1 MSDTVLGGD
10 FTIYYSSENRQ
21 KRIVW
26 TGSATGTRTVNEL
39 YSALQDLFDELTQ
52 LDDGTPM
59 SAQTPTEYTVG
70 IIDSGDT
77 DPWFIDDTSVEHLT
91 GGAIQTS
98 LWKRTTG
105 SNTGIVRFN
114 YTVGGGTDLVNA
126 DIGKTITH
134 SVGGD
139 SGTLLWFTSDGANG
153 TMWVRPDSSAAAN
166 DWDST
171 GTNVNVTGGTG
182 ASLSQDAAATTG
194 EALWA
199 NVFSLGTIEDN
210 THLYIEQNGAL
221 LIESDDRLTAGSS
234 DWWSDGHIDITVK
247 VKSEDTEIDEAVIVV
262 FARQATKTYSY
273 FETDLSSGGRNPI
286 PLQTGD
292 DLSNTPGTR
301 QMVLT
306 TASADFTVGEIIQ
319 DDSDATIQGIVTSNS
334 GTAPNITLQYY
345 LIGDP
350 LNDFTGATG
359 GFTGQTSSSTGTA
372 VAPTDVNAATYTDIN
387 ITHGSNETFD
397 IDEDGTTENYSI
409 VIDCNNRAL
418 SQVYEY
424 CQFVTMR
431 GETDTTE
438 TDGLAGHF
446 YRGSD
451 YRLNY
456 NALTGTVSEGAEVT
470 QVTSGATGTV
480 VSHNLTDDII
490 ILRNSRGTF
499 NTTNNVEVDGSN
511 YVTMTGGTATAIT
524 PIAAAPMGTFLGGV
538 FFCAPGVVLQ
548 NVPAADAT
556 NFQLTN
562 DGTDGGAPTVTN
574 PPNKVTLSVTNLR
587 ATDRVA
593 VYRLASGSIEKTE
606 YSGTAMSSGATS
618 IVASSAIRVDT
629 PGRSTGNGVVVVV
642 DNSADAEYIMRYSS
656 WASATFTLAS
666 STGNLTASASSSALG
681 STAGLNLQT
690 VAKIGD
696 LVYFS
701 TQGEYS
707 YITSIPSSSKATIFP
722 FVSAQASGNDY
733 TINALPVAAVSTDN
747 IYVPLLYRY
756 EDTGTDGTAGSES
769 AVLTYDADINT
780 RVVVR
785 NASTGSTSATIPMIP
800 YTADV
805 SLGSGGLSNAAIR
818 TLDSIKS

>member
-1 MSDTVLGGD
+1 MSSTVLSGD
-10 FTIYYSSENRQ
+10 FTVYYGSENRQ
-21 KRIVW
+21 KRIVYS
-26 TGSATGTRTVNEL
+26 GSGNTYTVNEL

-59 SAQTPTEYTVG
+59 SAQTPTEYTIG
-70 IIDSGDT
+70 IIDTGDR
-77 DPWFIDDTSVEHLT
+77 DPWFIDDHSVEFLT

-98 LWKRTTG
+98 LWKRTTS
-105 SNTGIVRFN
+105 SNTGIVRFD
-114 YTVGGGTDLVNA
+114 YTVGGGTDLVNG
-126 DIGKTITH
+126 D
-134 SVGGD
+134 VGLTATSSNGD
-139 SGTLLWFTSDGANG
+139 TGTLLWFTSDGSNG
-153 TMWVRPDSSAAAN
+153 TAWVRPTNNTATH
-166 DWDST
+166 DWDGTPTFEMTT
-171 GTNVNVTGGTG
+171 GGGTG
-182 ASLSQDAAATTG
+182 TGLTMDAASTTG

-210 THLYIEQNGAL
+210 THLYIEQNGSL
-221 LIESDDRLTAGSS
+221 LIESDDRLTAGAS

-247 VKSEDTEIDEAVIVV
+247 VKSEDTEIDEGVIVV
-262 FARQATKTYSY
+262 FARQATKSYSY

-301 QMVLT
+301 QMILT
-306 TASADFTVGEIIQ
+306 TASGDFTVGEVIE
-319 DDSDATIQGIVTSNS
+319 DDSDPTIQGIVTSNS
-334 GTAPNITLQYY
+334 GTAPDITLQYY

-350 LNDFTGATG
+350 LTDFGAGTG
-359 GFTGQTSSSTGTA
+359 GFTGADSTTTATA
-372 VAPTDVNAATYTDIN
+372 VAPSDVNAATYTDIN

-397 IDEDGTTENYSI
+397 IDEDDTTENYSI
-409 VIDCNNRAL
+409 VIDCNSRPL
-418 SQVYEY
+418 SQVYQY
-424 CQFVTMR
+424 AQFVTQR

-456 NALTGTVSEGAEVT
+456 NALTGSIAEGAVVT
-470 QVTSGATGTV
+470 QLTSGATGTV

-499 NTTNNVEVDGSN
+499 DTTNNVEVDGSN
-511 YVTMTGGTATAIT
+511 YVTMTTGTATAIT
-524 PIAAAPMGTFLGGV
+524 PIASAPFGTFLGGV
-538 FFCAPGVVLQ
+538 FFCAPGVVLT

-556 NFQLTN
+556 NFQLVN
-562 DGTDGGAPTVTN
+562 DGTDGGAPTVVN
-574 PPNKVTLSVTNLR
+574 PPNKVTLAVTNLR
-587 ATDRVA
+587 STDRVA
-593 VYRLASGSIEKTE
+593 VYRLASGTIEKTE

-629 PGRSTGNGVVVVV
+629 PGKSTGGTVVVV

-656 WASATFTLAS
+656 WTAATFTLAS

-690 VAKIGD
+690 VAKVGD
-696 LVYFS
+696 IVYFS

-707 YITSIPSSSKATIFP
+707 YIVSIPSSSKATIFP
-722 FVSAQASGNDY
+722 FVSAQSAGNDY

-747 IYVPLLYRY
+747 VYVPLLYRY
-756 EDTGTDGTAGSES
+756 EATGTDGTPGSES
-769 AVLTYDADINT
+769 AVLTYNSTDIDT
-780 RVVVR
+780 RIVVR

-805 SLGSGGLSNAAIR
+805 TLGSGGLSNAAIR
-818 TLDSIKS
+818 SLDSIKS